1 MQTRRT
7 FGGRYHCR
15 ISTVALIFSCAC
27 VICGLVVPYGA
38 WGAVLKVGLLDE
50 PKTLNPFGA
59 KDIWAAKVMLFLYQ
73 RLYYRDPVSQ
83 ELVPWLASDQ
93 PVWDPQ
99 TKTVTFHLRDGKWDD
114 GSPFTAEDVVF
125 TAELILRFRL
135 PAYYNNW
142 SFVERVEALDPRTV
156 RLTLKEPMAILWER
170 TLTSFVVQ
178 KKRWASLVAQA
189 EKMLQEALKI
199 QEASGKSEQA
209 ALTAA
214 LGKPVELLTTHRV
227 TQPESLGPFTFQEW
241 QKGAYIHLKRN
252 SRFFALNGEIAGRK
266 VGPHVDGIIFKV
278 YGNMDT
284 AVLALK
290 KGDVDYLWWGIESGY
305 LADLRANPEIRIF
318 SVLKSGY
325 RYLAFNLRKPPMSD
339 RAFRLAV
346 AFLLDKDFIVERIL
360 HNEGCR
366 LDTLVQPDNLLFCHK
381 EIPKYGEGLSWQQ
394 RVEKARAVLHE
405 AGYRW
410 EVEPRGGAVAGQFE
424 KVGKGLTLPDGKPCQ
439 PLSLMT
445 PPADY
450 DAQRAQTGN
459 VLQQWL
465 KDFGFP
471 VNWRPMAF
479 SAMVKK
485 VESERDFDMYISGW
499 GALGQDPDFL
509 RSFFHSRA
517 DRPDGNNAV
526 GYRNQEFDR
535 LADLQAA
542 TMDVKQRREIVHR
555 LQEILMDD
563 LPYIP
568 LYVPMNLEGV
578 RVDKMQGWV
587 EMVGGIGNLWSFLQV
602 RPVKK

>member
-1 MQTRRT
+1 MQIRKA
-7 FGGRYHCR
+7 FGGRYHRCM
-15 ISTVALIFSCAC
+15 SAAALILSCAW
-27 VICGLVVPYGA
+27 VIFGLALPQGA
-38 WGAVLKVGLLDE
+38 SAAVLKVGLMDE

-59 KDIWAAKVMLFLYQ
+59 KDIWAAKVLLFFYQ

-99 TKTVTFHLRDGKWDD
+99 TKTVTFHLREGKWDD

-125 TAELILRFRL
+125 TAQLILRFRL

-178 KKRWASLVAQA
+178 KARWASLVAQA
-189 EKMLQEALKI
+189 EKMLQEALKA
-199 QEASGKSEQA
+199 QEASGKSDQA

-214 LGKPVELLTTHRV
+214 LGKPVEMLTTHRV
-227 TQPESLGPFTFQEW
+227 TRPESLGPFTFQEW
-241 QKGAYIHLKRN
+241 QKGAFIHLKRN
-252 SRFFALNGEIAGRK
+252 DRFFALNGEIAGRK

-305 LADLRANPEIRIF
+305 LADLKANPDIRIF

-325 RYLAFNLRKPPMSD
+325 RYLAFNLRRPPMGD
-339 RAFRLAV
+339 KAFRLAV
-346 AFLLDKDFIVERIL
+346 AYLLDKDFIVERIL

-366 LDTLVQPDNLLFCHK
+366 LDTLVQPDNVQFCHK
-381 EIPKYGEGLSWQQ
+381 DVPKYGEGLSWQE
-394 RVEKARAVLHE
+394 RVEKARSVLYE

-410 EVEPRGGAVAGQFE
+410 EVEPRGGAVVGQFE
-424 KVGKGLTLPDGKPCQ
+424 RVGKGLRLPDGKPSP

-479 SAMVKK
+479 SAMMKK
-485 VESERDFDMYISGW
+485 VESERDFDLYISGW

-526 GYRNQEFDR
+526 GYRNPEFDR

-542 TMDVKQRREIVHR
+542 TMDVKQRREMVHR
-555 LQEILMDD
+555 LQEILIND

-587 EMVGGIGNLWSFLQV
+587 EMVGGIGNLWSFIQV
-602 RPVKK
+602 KPVKK